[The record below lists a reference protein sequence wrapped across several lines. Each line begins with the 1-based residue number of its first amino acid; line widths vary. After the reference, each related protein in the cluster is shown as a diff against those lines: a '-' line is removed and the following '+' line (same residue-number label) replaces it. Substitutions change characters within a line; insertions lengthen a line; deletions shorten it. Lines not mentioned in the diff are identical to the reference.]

1 MQANVPDLEHRNVAG
16 LRMGCFDDCQV
27 STCLKKCHSK
37 TPFSHTSLSL
47 YLPSCTPSRALRHRR
62 SLHHL
67 GGKGRGAG
75 TEATMT
81 SPPPPTGWRPRGL
94 RRCSCVWLREVRP
107 LTRGHTAT
115 RPSLPGSRC
124 PPAGASSGTP
134 MAQGTQPRKAESHE
148 EVACATAL
156 GGADRPAGKPP
167 WAWRGRGGCPA
178 PAATSRWPSPA
189 EGVRAETPSQPC
201 RVLLQLRTRP
211 AQALDLS
218 VSQSA
223 VTDHQGSRPV

>member
-47 YLPSCTPSRALRHRR
+47 YLPSCTPSRALCHRR

-81 SPPPPTGWRPRGL
+81 SPPPPTGWRPRSL
-94 RRCSCVWLREVRP
+94 RRCSCVWLREVKP
-107 LTRGHTAT
+107 LARGHTAT
-115 RPSLPGSRC
+115 RPEPAWVSLPPPQGRLPELPWHRAHSRGKRRVTRRWR
-124 PPAGASSGTP
+124 A
-134 MAQGTQPRKAESHE
+134 PRPSVVLTVLRES
-148 EVACATAL
+148 
-156 GGADRPAGKPP
+156 R
-167 WAWRGRGGCPA
+167 RGRGGAGRVSGPRGHLKMA
-178 PAATSRWPSPA
+178 VPS
-189 EGVRAETPSQPC
+189 
-201 RVLLQLRTRP
+201 
-211 AQALDLS
+211 
-218 VSQSA
+218 
-223 VTDHQGSRPV
+223 

>member
-1 MQANVPDLEHRNVAG
+1 
-16 LRMGCFDDCQV
+16 MGCFDDCQV

-47 YLPSCTPSRALRHRR
+47 YLPSRTPSRALRHRR

-81 SPPPPTGWRPRGL
+81 SPPPQQGGVPAASAAAAASGSERSGHSPEATQ
-94 RRCSCVWLREVRP
+94 P
-107 LTRGHTAT
+107 LG
-115 RPSLPGSRC
+115 PSLPGSRC
-124 PPAGASSGTP
+124 PLAGASSGTP

-167 WAWRGRGGCPA
+167 GAWRGRGGSPA